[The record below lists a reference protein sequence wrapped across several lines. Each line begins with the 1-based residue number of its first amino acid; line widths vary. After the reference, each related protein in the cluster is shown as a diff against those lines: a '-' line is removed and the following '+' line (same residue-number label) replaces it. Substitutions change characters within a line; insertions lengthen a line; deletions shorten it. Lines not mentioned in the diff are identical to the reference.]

1 MVMLYGRVFIKTV
14 QQLLKI
20 IVTRFDN
27 YNTLPEQI
35 HILSYDV
42 KFYNTIYI
50 PSAVWISTIIYW
62 YRVERFFSIKF
73 NAIEFAYQTWPF
85 GHLSK
90 IQRFKYLLD
99 IFILQS
105 DLKYTSVSLATQ
117 YCNSFYKIYHFL
129 RKLPINKCQLYTVL
143 YKYNFVFTISFQQ

>member
-1 MVMLYGRVFIKTV
+1 M
-14 QQLLKI
+14 
-20 IVTRFDN
+20 
-27 YNTLPEQI
+27 
-35 HILSYDV
+35 
-42 KFYNTIYI
+42 
-50 PSAVWISTIIYW
+50 
-62 YRVERFFSIKF
+62 KF

-117 YCNSFYKIYHFL
+117 YFNSIHKIYHYL